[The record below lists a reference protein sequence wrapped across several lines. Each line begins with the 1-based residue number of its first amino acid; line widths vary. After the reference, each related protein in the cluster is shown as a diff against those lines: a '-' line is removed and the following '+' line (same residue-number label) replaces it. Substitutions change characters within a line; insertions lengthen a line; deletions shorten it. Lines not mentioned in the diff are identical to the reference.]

1 MEDNRTTEQ
10 KAEAI
15 RETLK
20 ATNTEHYGYDPR
32 FNNAV
37 DVFIRKLMEQ
47 EGNE

>member
-15 RETLK
+15 KEILK
-20 ATNTEHYGYDPR
+20 TTNAEHYGYDPR

-37 DVFIRKLMEQ
+37 DIFVRKLMEQ
-47 EGNE
+47 EGKK